1 MSTTRDVII
10 QSERFDQ
17 AAAFYRDVL
26 GFQPTVENERLV
38 GFETG
43 SFQLFVEPGSRP
55 GAVFDIEFD
64 DLAAAK
70 RLLLAHRAATCATRT
85 VCCSTS
91 RSAKAARGCPQA
103 SIRASIRAVA
113 LPSNR
118 SASSLEPPS
127 A

>member
-26 GFQPTVENERLV
+26 GFQPTVENDRLV

-70 RLLLAHRAATCATRT
+70 RLLLAH
-85 VCCSTS
+85 
-91 RSAKAARGCPQA
+91 GCT
-103 SIRASIRAVA
+103 IVDED
-113 LPSNR
+113 PSYPRCHVRDPHGLLFNIAER
-118 SASSLEPPS
+118 
-127 A
+127 